1 MTVTDLNPLVND
13 DATGSD
19 GLLIASQKVGP
30 GQPVYI
36 VAEIGINHNG
46 SLDTAL
52 ELIDVAVEAGCDA
65 VKFQKRSPD
74 HCVPAP
80 QRAVPRDTPWGT
92 MSYLQYRHRVEFGPH
107 EYDAIDRHCQRAGMN
122 WFASCWDE
130 ASVDFINAYQ
140 PPCFKIA
147 SACLTDASLL
157 TYTQSQGLPV
167 ILSTGMSTMDEIR
180 GAVSLLDPDKLL
192 IVHTTSNYA
201 GNPEELNLFMINTL
215 KKEFGG
221 AIGYSGHEDG
231 IVPTVASVALGA
243 CYVERHITLD
253 RTMWGS
259 DHAVS
264 IEPLVLSQMVRDI
277 RLLERAMGDGLKRVY
292 DSEME
297 TLAKLRCRSDIMPN
311 TTNV

>member
-1 MTVTDLNPLVND
+1 
-13 DATGSD
+13 
-19 GLLIASQKVGP
+19 
-30 GQPVYI
+30 
-36 VAEIGINHNG
+36 
-46 SLDTAL
+46 
-52 ELIDVAVEAGCDA
+52 
-65 VKFQKRSPD
+65 
-74 HCVPAP
+74 
-80 QRAVPRDTPWGT
+80 

-107 EYDAIDRHCQRAGMN
+107 DYDAIDRHCRRVGMN

-130 ASVDFINAYQ
+130 ASVDFINAYH

-192 IVHTTSNYA
+192 IVHTTSSYA
-201 GNPEELNLFMINTL
+201 GNPEELNLSMINTL

-264 IEPLVLSQMVRDI
+264 IEPVVLSQMVRDI
-277 RLLERAMGDGLKRVY
+277 RLVEQAMGDGVKRVY
-292 DSEME
+292 QSEM
-297 TLAKLRCRSDIMPN
+297 LVRAKLRNHADDTCEGF
-311 TTNV
+311 